1 MATKNTQKSTKSK
14 AATKKA
20 PAKKAAAPA
29 VKKAKPAPVPQGP
42 RHPRGRLQAAHGT
55 KEALAKALATTVARS
70 SEDTDQVAARLKT
83 ASNAQLLRLQK
94 ASDAVKQKYG
104 SRQNLITAIGD
115 AQKKGKDKDYLAKL
129 DSYSLPQLLDLAKSV
144 ERRARS

>member
-1 MATKNTQKSTKSK
+1 MATKNIRTSTKSK

-20 PAKKAAAPA
+20 PAKKVAAAP
-29 VKKAKPAPVPQGP
+29 KKAKPAPVAQGP

-55 KEALAKALATTVARS
+55 KEALAKALAASVARS
-70 SEDTDQVAARLKT
+70 NEDTDLVAARLKT

-94 ASDAVKQKYG
+94 VNDVVKQKYG
-104 SRQNLITAIGD
+104 SRQGLITAIGD
-115 AQKKGKDKDYLAKL
+115 AHKKGKDKDYLAKL
-129 DSYSLPQLLDLAKSV
+129 DTYSLPQLLDLAKSV